1 MKDCPILPSRPGS
14 APAFKTIPLPYWYH
28 LHSHKHPVICLAPS
42 KLAQNDCSLLSIIF
56 KVWLIRSLG
65 PPTCSSVTLSTLFFQ
80 GKEAER
86 NMASTQIFLGLS
98 RALSPS
104 LSVSEVPHLCW
115 GSRVCPGSE
124 KEQCFLA
131 VKSLHA
137 YFPRS

>member
-65 PPTCSSVTLSTLFFQ
+65 PPTCSSCYTFNLVFSRKRSGEKYGLHSDIPGAFQ
-80 GKEAER
+80 SSFPLAVRFRGASPVLGK
-86 NMASTQIFLGLS
+86 
-98 RALSPS
+98 PS
-104 LSVSEVPHLCW
+104 LPWLRE
-115 GSRVCPGSE
+115 GTAFSRCQESAR
-124 KEQCFLA
+124 LL
-131 VKSLHA
+131 S
-137 YFPRS
+137 